1 MLSIAG
7 CKKPSSE
14 EISQKNGGEFT
25 LQTNIANGLLV
36 TQYYPTQIPKEIYF
50 LNNQNLKDGYA
61 YYYHDTGVLIQ
72 ITRWQNGEKHGE
84 ELIYDL
90 SGKLKEKYSFEKGIR
105 EGHAFLYNTGTLII
119 HQIFESGKIRY
130 EGFYKGQRKCLNKL
144 YPLFIEEFFFEDKYY
159 AKLRFPMEYRGQII
173 VKLKD
178 RGSPV
183 IEQLEDHTFQL
194 VINDAL
200 DLNGFELEVSYH
212 PAPSDTLVCSHYLY
226 PHLIYTTD

>member
-14 EISQKNGGEFT
+14 EISQKNGGELT
-25 LQTNIANGLLV
+25 LQTKIANGLLV
-36 TQYYPTQIPKEIYF
+36 TQYYPTQIPKEIYL

-61 YYYHDTGVLIQ
+61 YYYHDNGVLIQ
-72 ITRWQNGEKHGE
+72 ITHWQNGEKHGE
-84 ELIYDL
+84 ELIYDH

-105 EGHAFLYNTGTLII
+105 EGHAFLYNKGTMIT

-130 EGFYKGQRKCLNKL
+130 EGFYKGQEKYLNKL

-159 AKLRFPMEYRGQII
+159 AKLRFPMDYRGQII

-183 IEQLEDHTFQL
+183 IEQLEEHTFQL

-200 DLNGFELEVSYH
+200 DLNGFELELSYH
-212 PAPSDTLVCSHYLY
+212 PAPSDTLVYSHYFY